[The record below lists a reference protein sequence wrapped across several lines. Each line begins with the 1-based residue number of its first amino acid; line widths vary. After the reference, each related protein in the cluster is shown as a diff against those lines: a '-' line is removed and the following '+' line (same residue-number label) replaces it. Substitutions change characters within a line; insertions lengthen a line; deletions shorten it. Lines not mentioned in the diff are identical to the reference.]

1 MRKNIVVGNWKMNL
15 NREEGMKLVEEVIS
29 LVSTDNNVEVVFS
42 PSFLYLHKVN
52 KMCANDNL
60 LQTASQNISHN
71 ESGAFTGEVSSQ
83 MVNSL
88 NVKYTILGHSE
99 RREYFGETNAMI
111 AAKVDAA
118 LQNSLVPIFCCG
130 EVLEQRQSGSHF
142 DVVKSQIVEGLFHLN
157 NGGFSKVVIAYE
169 PVWAIG
175 TGETA
180 SPEQAQEMHAFIRG
194 VVNDKYGAEIADN
207 TSILYGGSCKPS
219 NAKELFD
226 NADVD
231 GGLIGGASLKADDF
245 VAIIEALKNK

>member
-99 RREYFGETNAMI
+99 RREYFNETNI
-111 AAKVDAA
+111 ELKQKVD
-118 LQNSLVPIFCCG
+118 LSLKNNLEIIFCCG
-130 EVLEQRQSGSHF
+130 ESLNQRESGVHF
-142 DVVKSQIVEGLFHLN
+142 DWIKQQLTESVFHLTEKE
-157 NGGFSKVVIAYE
+157 FEKIVIAYE
-169 PVWAIG
+169 PIWAIG
-175 TGETA
+175 TGVTA
-180 SPEQAQEMHAFIRG
+180 SSDQAEEIHQFVRNVITE
-194 VVNDKYGAEIADN
+194 KYNENIAEN
-207 TSILYGGSCKPS
+207 TSILYGGSCNPT
-219 NAKELFD
+219 NAKELFSKK
-226 NADVD
+226 NID
-231 GGLIGGASLKADDF
+231 GGLIGGASLNAENF
-245 VAIIEALKNK
+245 TRIIKSF